1 MIAERRATAVPVAS
15 VRRSNG
21 LRTFLRIVLYVLLV
35 AAAIYYLIPV
45 YVLLVTSLKS
55 FNEVTLDRMWA
66 LPAGL
71 NFGSFS
77 EAWNQLSPNFV
88 NSLSIAVPAAVL
100 SSMVGSING
109 YILAKWRFRGADL
122 IFTLILFGMFIPYQ
136 SVLIPLVQLG
146 SGVNTALRDVLP
158 GISLG
163 YGSIPWLVLCHIVYG
178 IPITTLIFRNYYVGI
193 PGELIEAARID
204 GAGFGAIYRRVL
216 LPLSIPG
223 FVVVLIWQ
231 FTSAWND
238 FLFAVTLT
246 SQPNWPVTVALNNL
260 AGSFSVSWNIQ
271 MAGALIAAMPTLL
284 IYIVLGKYFM
294 RGLLAGS
301 LKG

>member
-1 MIAERRATAVPVAS
+1 VEALARREQVAGRPVLGRRLARGLVYVVLITA
-15 VRRSNG
+15 G
-21 LRTFLRIVLYVLLV
+21 
-35 AAAIYYLIPV
+35 IYYLLPV
-45 YVLLVTSLKS
+45 YVLLITSLKGAQEIS
-55 FNEVTLDRMWA
+55 LARMWE
-66 LPAGL
+66 LPTGANL
-71 NFGSFS
+71 GSFAA
-77 EAWNQLSPNFV
+77 AWARLQPNFV
-88 NSLSIAVPAAVL
+88 NSLLVAVPGAIV
-100 SSMVGSING
+100 SSLVGSING
-109 YILAKWRFRGADL
+109 YVLAKWRFPGSEV

-136 SVLIPLVQLG
+136 AILIPLVQLTRAL
-146 SGVNTALRDVLP
+146 GVNGTLE
-158 GISLG
+158 G
-163 YGSIPWLVLCHIVYG
+163 LVLVHIIYG

-193 PGELIEAARID
+193 PGELVEAARID

-246 SQPNWPVTVALNNL
+246 KQSNWPVTVALNNL
-260 AGSFSVSWNIQ
+260 AGSFSVEWNVQ
-271 MAGALIAAMPTLL
+271 MAGALIAALPTLL
-284 IYIVLGKYFM
+284 VYLLLGRFFV

>member
-1 MIAERRATAVPVAS
+1 MNRADALTRRDQVARAVVS
-15 VRRSNG
+15 RRLARG
-21 LRTFLRIVLYVLLV
+21 LVYVVLG
-35 AAAIYYLIPV
+35 AAAIYYLLPV
-45 YVLLVTSLKS
+45 YVLLITSLKGTQEIS
-55 FNEVTLDRMWA
+55 LARMWE
-66 LPAGL
+66 LPSGPNL
-71 NFGSFS
+71 GSFGA
-77 EAWNQLSPNFV
+77 AWARLQPNFM
-88 NSLSIAVPAAVL
+88 NSLFVAVPGAII
-100 SSMVGSING
+100 SSLVGSING
-109 YILAKWRFRGADL
+109 YVLAKWRFRGSEV

-136 SVLIPLVQLG
+136 AILIPLVQLTRAL
-146 SGVNTALRDVLP
+146 GVNGTLE
-158 GISLG
+158 G
-163 YGSIPWLVLCHIVYG
+163 LVLVHIIYG

-193 PGELIEAARID
+193 PGELVEAARID

-246 SQPNWPVTVALNNL
+246 KQSNWPMTVALNNL
-260 AGSFSVSWNIQ
+260 AGSFSVEWNVQ
-271 MAGALIAAMPTLL
+271 MAGALIAALPTLL
-284 IYIVLGKYFM
+284 VYLLLGRFFV